1 MKASLRHQ
9 VIVNTVTGTFTA
21 HFDCIVV
28 SNEPVA
34 INEKSYRLGESGQPF
49 EIDFSGHLNAEAPP
63 SGYMVGFITGLE
75 VQATQ
80 E

>member
-9 VIVNTVTGTFTA
+9 VVVNTVTGAFTA

-28 SNEPVA
+28 SSEPFT
-34 INEKSYRLGESGQPF
+34 ITEKSYQLGESGQPF
-49 EIDFSGHLNAEAPP
+49 EIDFSGHVNPQAPP
-63 SGYMVGFITGLE
+63 SGHMGGFITGLE
-75 VQATQ
+75 VQATN